1 MAKSVSPEPVSTKPV
16 SEFLFVEVAAQR
28 CMQLMRG
35 ARPKIESDA
44 RKYSTLA
51 ISEVEQGLVPWRI
64 RGEDEDDLVTAG
76 VASADEG
83 ADEEE

>member
-1 MAKSVSPEPVSTKPV
+1 MDEPESNTPV

-64 RGEDEDDLVTAG
+64 RGEDEDDLVPAA
-76 VASADEG
+76 VAAADEG

>member
-1 MAKSVSPEPVSTKPV
+1 MTDPVSTKPV

-51 ISEVEQGLVPWRI
+51 IAEVEQGLVPWRI
-64 RGEDEDDLVTAG
+64 RGEDEDPLVPA
-76 VASADEG
+76 AMAADEG
-83 ADEEE
+83 SDEEE

>member
-1 MAKSVSPEPVSTKPV
+1 MAKSVGAEPVSTKPV

-35 ARPKIESDA
+35 ARPKIDSDA

-64 RGEDEDDLVTAG
+64 RGEDEDNLVPAG
-76 VASADEG
+76 VAAADEG

>member
-1 MAKSVSPEPVSTKPV
+1 MTEPVSNTPV
-16 SEFLFVEVAAQR
+16 SEFLFVEISSKR

-44 RKYSTLA
+44 HKYSTLA
-51 ISEVEQGLVPWRI
+51 INEVEQGLVPWRI
-64 RGEDEDDLVTAG
+64 RDEDEDDLVPAAMATA
-76 VASADEG
+76 DQG

>member
-1 MAKSVSPEPVSTKPV
+1 MDEPVSNRPV
-16 SEFLFVEVAAQR
+16 SEFLFVEIAAKR

-51 ISEVEQGLVPWRI
+51 INEVDTGHSQWRI
-64 RGEDEDDLVTAG
+64 RGEDEDDLVPAAMATA
-76 VASADEG
+76 DQG
-83 ADEEE
+83 ADEKE

>member
-1 MAKSVSPEPVSTKPV
+1 MTEPTSEKPV
-16 SEFLFVEVAAQR
+16 SEFLFVEIAAQR

-64 RGEDEDDLVTAG
+64 RGEGEDALVPATVGAG
-76 VASADEG
+76 DEG
-83 ADEEE
+83 SDGEE

>member
-1 MAKSVSPEPVSTKPV
+1 MDEPVSNTPV
-16 SEFLFVEVAAQR
+16 SEFLFVEIAAQR

-64 RGEDEDDLVTAG
+64 RGEDEDDLVPAA
-76 VASADEG
+76 VAAADEV

>member
-1 MAKSVSPEPVSTKPV
+1 MADSVGTEAESTKPA

-35 ARPKIESDA
+35 ARPKIESNA

-51 ISEVEQGLVPWRI
+51 ISEVEQGLIPWRI
-64 RGEDEDDLVTAG
+64 RGEDEDNLVPAG

-83 ADEEE
+83 TDEEE

>member
-1 MAKSVSPEPVSTKPV
+1 MTEPTSEKPV
-16 SEFLFVEVAAQR
+16 SEFLFVEIAAQR

-64 RGEDEDDLVTAG
+64 RGEDEDALVPASVGAG
-76 VASADEG
+76 EG
-83 ADEEE
+83 SDEEE

>member
-1 MAKSVSPEPVSTKPV
+1 MTKPSKPV

-51 ISEVEQGLVPWRI
+51 INEVEQGLIPWRI
-64 RGEDEDDLVTAG
+64 RGEGEDDLVAAAI
-76 VASADEG
+76 VDADDEG
-83 ADEEE
+83 GEEEE

>member
-1 MAKSVSPEPVSTKPV
+1 MDEPVSTKPV

-35 ARPKIESDA
+35 ARPKIDSDA

-64 RGEDEDDLVTAG
+64 RGEDEDALVPAAMA
-76 VASADEG
+76 ASHEG
-83 ADEEE
+83 ADEEES

>member
-1 MAKSVSPEPVSTKPV
+1 MDEPVSTKPV

-35 ARPKIESDA
+35 ARPKIDSDA

-51 ISEVEQGLVPWRI
+51 ISEVGRRR
-64 RGEDEDDLVTAG
+64 RGVTLLLRA
-76 VASADEG
+76 ALS
-83 ADEEE
+83 

>member
-1 MAKSVSPEPVSTKPV
+1 MTEPTSEKPV

-35 ARPKIESDA
+35 ARPKIESEA

-51 ISEVEQGLVPWRI
+51 ITEVEQGLIPWRI
-64 RGEDEDDLVTAG
+64 RGEDEDELVPAALG
-76 VASADEG
+76 EG
-83 ADEEE
+83 SDEEE

>member
-1 MAKSVSPEPVSTKPV
+1 MDEPVSTAPV
-16 SEFLFVEVAAQR
+16 SEFLFVEIAAQR

-64 RGEDEDDLVTAG
+64 RGEDEDDLVTAA
-76 VASADEG
+76 VAAADEG

>member
-1 MAKSVSPEPVSTKPV
+1 MTKPV
-16 SEFLFVEVAAQR
+16 SEFLFVEIAAQR

-35 ARPKIESDA
+35 ARPKIDSDA

-51 ISEVEQGLVPWRI
+51 ISEVDLGLVPWRI
-64 RGEDEDDLVTAG
+64 RGEDEGDLVPAAMAAG
-76 VASADEG
+76 EG

>member
-1 MAKSVSPEPVSTKPV
+1 MTEPVSTPPV

-35 ARPKIESDA
+35 ARPKIESEA

-51 ISEVEQGLVPWRI
+51 ITEVEEGLVPWRI
-64 RGEDEDDLVTAG
+64 RGEDEEPLVAAAMA
-76 VASADEG
+76 ASDEG
-83 ADEEE
+83 SDEEE

>member
-1 MAKSVSPEPVSTKPV
+1 MDEPESNTPV
-16 SEFLFVEVAAQR
+16 SEFLFVEIAAQR

-51 ISEVEQGLVPWRI
+51 ISEVEQGLIPWRI
-64 RGEDEDDLVTAG
+64 RGEDEDELVPAAVAAAG
-76 VASADEG
+76 EG